1 MCRLL
6 NGESVAH
13 LPRLRSALPTRCGR
27 EATPRLPGFTYI
39 TLPVWKSLEMPYR
52 NVRTVS
58 RMASEEYYLRNIDV
72 PAGEDHEALN
82 LPLGC
87 SRLPTNASF
96 KCSQYA
102 RGYNRQ
108 TRDTSGSH

>member
-1 MCRLL
+1 VNQWHISLAFGALCLL
-6 NGESVAH
+6 GVVVKQLHGCQVS
-13 LPRLRSALPTRCGR
+13 LTSRCPDSAT
-27 EATPRLPGFTYI
+27 
-39 TLPVWKSLEMPYR
+39 VWKSLEMPYR